1 MKKIKILFLGILC
14 VALVLPLIFF
24 NFEKNYASPIDN
36 RMLTEW
42 DPAGGDVTEMVES
55 YINDRIGFRTEAI
68 DAYTELN
75 DKVFGMMVH
84 PTYTYGKDGYVFF
97 QMSYENPDPEIGRAS
112 CRERE

>member
-14 VALVLPLIFF
+14 VDLVLPLIFF

-42 DPAGGDVTEMVES
+42 DPAGRDVTEMVES

-68 DAYTELN
+68 DAYTELP
-75 DKVFGMMVH
+75 DEL
-84 PTYTYGKDGYVFF
+84 KDELFLIVG
-97 QMSYENPDPEIGRAS
+97 
-112 CRERE
+112 ERRFK